1 MATISE
7 CRAAVARLADQLARN
22 ADTGRRVELDRSLSL
37 EITDLGTGFHG
48 RLSGGRL
55 VDITGG
61 TDPKA
66 KVTLAARSDDLIALV
81 DGKLNFAKAWAS
93 GQVSVKAS
101 VFDLMKL
108 RTLL

>member
-7 CRAAVARLADQLARN
+7 CRAAVDRLADQLARN
-22 ADTGRRVELDRSLSL
+22 ADARGKVDLDRSLSL

-48 RLSGGRL
+48 RLTDGRL
-55 VDITGG
+55 VGITDG
-61 TDPKA
+61 TDSNA
-66 KVTLAARSDDLIALV
+66 KVRLSARSDDLIALV
-81 DGKLNFAKAWAS
+81 DGALPFAQAWAS

-108 RTLL
+108 RKLL